1 MSLQMIFAVALM
13 IAGHVTLHFRSEYR
27 YRVGAA
33 WMMLGAFFLASGF
46 ASEINRLNSLLES
59 KITRIKSAE
68 QAEKMATKKA
78 EPTWTFRTIEGHELD
93 VYKPISNE
101 GRIAWP
107 AKLNF

>member
-1 MSLQMIFAVALM
+1 MSLQMIFAVVLM
-13 IAGHVTLHFRSEYR
+13 ISGHVTLHFRSEYR

-33 WMMLGAFFLASGF
+33 WMMLGAFCLASGF
-46 ASEINRLNSLLES
+46 ASELKSLNGILES
-59 KITRIKSAE
+59 KMTRIKSAE
-68 QAEKMATKKA
+68 PADRMAKQKA

-93 VYKPISNE
+93 VFKPISNE